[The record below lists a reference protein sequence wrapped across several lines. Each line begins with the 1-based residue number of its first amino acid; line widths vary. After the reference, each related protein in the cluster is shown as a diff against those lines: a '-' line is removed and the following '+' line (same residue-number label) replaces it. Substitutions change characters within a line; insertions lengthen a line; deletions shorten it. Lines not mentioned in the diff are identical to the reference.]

1 MRSRKRALALASSA
15 LIATAAFVA
24 TSPAAHAVPTECY
37 ATQNGN
43 IAESYCANGT
53 GEHQVAVTVLHVN
66 PMVGYVAN
74 WGPWVPAGSVSRA
87 TIPPGTVVSLRFH
100 VR

>member
-1 MRSRKRALALASSA
+1 VRSMKRVLALAGST
-15 LIATAAFVA
+15 LIAAAAFTAA
-24 TSPAAHAVPTECY
+24 SPAAHAVPTECY
-37 ATQNGN
+37 ATQSGN
-43 IAESYCANGT
+43 IAESHCAGGT

-74 WGPWVPAGSVSRA
+74 FGPWVPAGTVSRA
-87 TIPPGTVVSLRFH
+87 TIPPGTVVSLRVH